1 MEDFLEGVG
10 VHFVD
15 FTIEKGYGEMLHTLG
30 RNFHAF
36 LDNLDYLHWY
46 DNYVSSAETVY
57 GLFRSGTLLPSPFLK
72 RGQIWH
78 PEIFQ
83 LPVTNCVV

>member
-1 MEDFLEGVG
+1 MPSMEVIYLTCVQLTPDGMCLIPTLYAVPGISMEDFLEGVG

-36 LDNLDYLHWY
+36 LDNLDYLHW
-46 DNYVSSAETVY
+46 
-57 GLFRSGTLLPSPFLK
+57 
-72 RGQIWH
+72 
-78 PEIFQ
+78 
-83 LPVTNCVV
+83 

>member
-1 MEDFLEGVG
+1 MDYFLEGVG

-46 DNYVSSAETVY
+46 VNPPGKYNHK
-57 GLFRSGTLLPSPFLK
+57 LFMSELVRST
-72 RGQIWH
+72 
-78 PEIFQ
+78 
-83 LPVTNCVV
+83 